1 MKRIFV
7 YDKREFPDPDPAMT
21 VEEVK
26 DHMAGFFP
34 ELSTA
39 TVKDLGERPA
49 KAPIAN
55 AENAAAVAT
64 ETPAV
69 PVEAEHLWEFERKV
83 GTKGAKF
90 SFFKKEKISVELSP
104 LEISIIASS
113 MQPKC
118 PVEGIGMVATRVEA
132 KAINFEDLPDAIKAK
147 IKETMEAQG
156 KEQTGG

>member
-1 MKRIFV
+1 MPSGKTVPESSLPSQGIFAGMDSLPV
-7 YDKREFPDPDPAMT
+7 KPRCAIPRASYT
-21 VEEVK
+21 VRVQ
-26 DHMAGFFP
+26 
-34 ELSTA
+34 LST
-39 TVKDLGERPA
+39 
-49 KAPIAN
+49 
-55 AENAAAVAT
+55 
-64 ETPAV
+64 
-69 PVEAEHLWEFERKV
+69 PVGT